1 MTYEKYL
8 KLSTLFMVLLII
20 GLVFVQSFLS
30 MLLVTQ
36 VIVPWISSFDKVTMN
51 GMFNFGMIYSVLLIV
66 VCLCID
72 YLVLA
77 LYRKHT
83 DKKESK
89 LLNKELGRI

>member
-8 KLSTLFMVLLII
+8 KLSTLFMALLPI
-20 GLVFVQSFLS
+20 GLIFAQSFLS

-36 VIVPWISSFDKVTMN
+36 VIIPWISSFDEASMLSA
-51 GMFNFGMIYSVLLIV
+51 FDFGMMYSVLLIA
-66 VCLCID
+66 VCTGID
-72 YLVLA
+72 YVVLG
-77 LYRKHT
+77 LYRKHV

>member
-1 MTYEKYL
+1 MTYTNYL
-8 KLSTLFMVLLII
+8 KLSALFSALLII
-20 GLVFVQSFLS
+20 GLILVQSFLS

-36 VIVPWISSFDKVTMN
+36 VIIPWISSFDEISLLGV
-51 GMFNFGMIYSVLLIV
+51 FNFGMIYSILLIV
-66 VCLCID
+66 ACLGID
-72 YLVLA
+72 YVVLG

>member
-8 KLSTLFMVLLII
+8 KLSALFMVLLTI
-20 GLVFVQSFLS
+20 GLILVQSFLS

-36 VIVPWISSFDKVTMN
+36 VIIPWISSFDEASMLSA
-51 GMFNFGMIYSVLLIV
+51 FNFGMIYSVLLIV
-66 VCLCID
+66 VCIGID
-72 YLVLA
+72 YVVLG

-83 DKKESK
+83 DKKESE